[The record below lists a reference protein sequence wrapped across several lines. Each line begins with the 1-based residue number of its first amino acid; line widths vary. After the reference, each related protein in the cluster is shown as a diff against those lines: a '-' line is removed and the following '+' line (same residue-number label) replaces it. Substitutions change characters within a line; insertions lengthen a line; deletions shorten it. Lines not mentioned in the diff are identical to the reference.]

1 MDLHLKNELQEL
13 EEKIRILN
21 KKIMEYEL
29 LRDSFRV
36 SSRQRKAEQERYFHE
51 KRKDEIL
58 VELEKYKN
66 D

>member
-1 MDLHLKNELQEL
+1 MDHLKNELQEL

-21 KKIMEYEL
+21 KQIMEYEL

-36 SSRQRKAEQERYFHE
+36 SSRQRKAEQERHFHQ

-58 VELEKYKN
+58 VEIEKYKN